1 MYTFWL
7 FLDFDSLQK
16 TFLKA
21 KAVIDKE
28 QETPTF
34 YARSLTELEDFV
46 KEVLGIT
53 KHLSFPAI
61 FNTHSA
67 NNYWL
72 YSKSNLLIV
81 SDSSD
86 PFCM

>member
-1 MYTFWL
+1 MRVIKYSYQELLYMYTFWL

-46 KEVLGIT
+46 KEVLQ
-53 KHLSFPAI
+53 
-61 FNTHSA
+61 
-67 NNYWL
+67 Y
-72 YSKSNLLIV
+72 
-81 SDSSD
+81 
-86 PFCM
+86 